1 MKILNEVKMKKKMNN
16 PEDTF
21 MKRQFTYLG
30 DIAHEFYN
38 LPGEYISSECNEYP
52 NVDGGIPR
60 ADIVYK
66 VRMKDGSICMIN
78 IEDETSHVN
87 YDTLKKSYN
96 YKTNIYYKT
105 KKSVI
110 SVITTTVPEEKCQKE
125 LWISPTDF
133 FKPFLI
139 SLKDKNAWKKL
150 NMYIDKAK
158 KQEEFSEIE
167 GLELINLPRFC
178 CDNQEKAIE
187 LVCSVLYDL
196 KIKDSYVK
204 NELIYSMQCMIHKYA
219 KTDEDIIRLE
229 GMIRL
234 RQVMKKRSPVL
245 DAMERQGV
253 LKGRKEGKEEGIE
266 IGKEEG
272 IKIGEEKGI
281 KIGEEKGI
289 KIGEKNGTLK
299 VLKDLANISPN
310 EKTVNELAEK
320 YGYTVKEILNANID

>member
-1 MKILNEVKMKKKMNN
+1 MNN

-38 LPGEYISSECNEYP
+38 LPGEYIGSECNEYP

-60 ADIVYK
+60 ADIVYE
-66 VRMKDGSICMIN
+66 VRMEDGSICIIN
-78 IEDETSHVN
+78 IEDETSYVN
-87 YDTLKKSYN
+87 ADTLKKSYN

-105 KKSVI
+105 KNPVI
-110 SVITTTVPEEKCQKE
+110 SVITTTLPEDKCLKE
-125 LWISPTDF
+125 LWISPTDL
-133 FKPFLI
+133 FKPFVI
-139 SLKDKNAWKKL
+139 SLHDENTWKKL
-150 NMYIDKAK
+150 NSMITKAK
-158 KQEEFSEIE
+158 NQEEFSEIE

-178 CDNQEKAIE
+178 CENQEKAIE
-187 LVCSVLYDL
+187 VICSVLYDL
-196 KIKDSYVK
+196 KIEDPYVK

-253 LKGRKEGKEEGIE
+253 LKGRKQGIKQ
-266 IGKEEG
+266 GREEG
-272 IKIGEEKGI
+272 IKKGREEGI
-281 KIGEEKGI
+281 KEGREEGMK
-289 KIGEKNGTLK
+289 K
-299 VLKDLANISPN
+299 VLKDLANNGTPID
-310 EKTVNELAEK
+310 ELAEK
-320 YGYTVKEILNANID
+320 YGYTVDEILNTIIE